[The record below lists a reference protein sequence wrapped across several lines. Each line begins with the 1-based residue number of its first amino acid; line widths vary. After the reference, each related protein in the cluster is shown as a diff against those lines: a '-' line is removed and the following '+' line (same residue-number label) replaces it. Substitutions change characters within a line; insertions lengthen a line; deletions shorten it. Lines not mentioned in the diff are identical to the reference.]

1 MLNSFAAPAFS
12 AVREFDS
19 WLANCQ
25 LRKLKVTMTSTDNSG
40 PIDTTKVKSRLRECA
55 CSFVEV
61 APGILIVSAWLD
73 LDDLY
78 RAIAFDVPLCCVL
91 SIQPLDPP
99 PPSIL
104 LAA

>member
-1 MLNSFAAPAFS
+1 MTKHLAATPYFIPL
-12 AVREFDS
+12 
-19 WLANCQ
+19 LAKSRP
-25 LRKLKVTMTSTDNSG
+25 RKLKVVMTSTDNSG
-40 PIDTTKVKSRLRECA
+40 RIDMTKVKSRLRECA

-61 APGILIVSAWLD
+61 APGILIVSSWLD

-78 RAIAFDVPLCCVL
+78 RALSFDVPLCCVL
-91 SIQPLDPP
+91 RIEPLDPP